1 MKKLKKNERKGH
13 FHTTAFLLFDSIS
26 VFGMLVFPIIDPL
39 RDSSTVTIHVTILFA
54 VQLDHNLLI
63 ESLAGF
69 LEKNTEDL
77 RI

>member
-1 MKKLKKNERKGH
+1 
-13 FHTTAFLLFDSIS
+13 
-26 VFGMLVFPIIDPL
+26 MLVFPIIDPL